1 MSESEES
8 VSTVSPASS
17 VTSSPTVLPKS
28 PLQKNVA
35 LTGVTAQRPTLGHPS
50 TAVMVTA
57 AIKTLNDKKGTT
69 LHAIKKYLA
78 VHYQIDSTKS
88 APYIRRYLKAAVTK
102 GDLIQTNGTGAN
114 GKFKLPIE
122 VKKPAVKKKK
132 AVVAKKKK
140 PDAKKPTAVKA
151 VTSAK
156 RKSIDGTTTLSN
168 VKKSKK
174 VTTTVIKPK
183 LKTVKAVAKDST
195 AKTKKVESAAIKSK
209 TAKVVAKTAP
219 AKKTVAPKKK

>member
-1 MSESEES
+1 MSESEDS
-8 VSTVSPASS
+8 VVSTASS
-17 VTSSPTVLPKS
+17 ATSSPTALPKS
-28 PLQKNVA
+28 PLQKDVA

-69 LHAIKKYLA
+69 LQAIKKYLA
-78 VHYQIDSTKS
+78 VHYQMDSTKS

-132 AVVAKKKK
+132 AVVAKKK
-140 PDAKKPTAVKA
+140 PDAKKPTAVKP
-151 VTSAK
+151 VTSTK
-156 RKSIDGTTTLSN
+156 RKSIDGTTMTTLSN

-174 VTTTVIKPK
+174 VTKTVVKPK
-183 LKTVKAVAKDST
+183 PKTVKAVATDST
-195 AKTKKVESAAIKSK
+195 NKTKKAESAAIQSK
-209 TAKVVAKTAP
+209 TTAKVVAKKAP
-219 AKKTVAPKKK
+219 AKKAAAPKKK

>member
-1 MSESEES
+1 
-8 VSTVSPASS
+8 VSPASS
-17 VTSSPTVLPKS
+17 VASSPTVLPKS
-28 PLQKNVA
+28 PLQKDVA

-69 LHAIKKYLA
+69 LQAIKKYLA
-78 VHYQIDSTKS
+78 VHYQMDSTKS

-102 GDLIQTNGTGAN
+102 GDLIQTNGTGAK

-132 AVVAKKKK
+132 AVVAKKK

-174 VTTTVIKPK
+174 VITTAVKPK

-219 AKKTVAPKKK
+219 AKKAVATKKK

>member
-8 VSTVSPASS
+8 VSTVSPVSS
-17 VTSSPTVLPKS
+17 VASSPTVLTKS
-28 PLQKNVA
+28 PVQKDVA

-69 LHAIKKYLA
+69 LQAIKKYLA
-78 VHYQIDSTKS
+78 VHYQMDSAKS

-102 GDLIQTNGTGAN
+102 GDLIQTNGTGAK

-122 VKKPAVKKKK
+122 AKKPAAKKKK
-132 AVVAKKKK
+132 AVVTKKK

-151 VTSAK
+151 VTSTK
-156 RKSIDGTTTLSN
+156 RKSIDGTTTTLSN

-174 VTTTVIKPK
+174 VITTVVKPK
-183 LKTVKAVAKDST
+183 PKTVKGVAKDST
-195 AKTKKVESAAIKSK
+195 AKTKKMESAANKSK
-209 TAKVVAKTAP
+209 TAKVVVKKVP
-219 AKKTVAPKKK
+219 AKKAAAPKKK